1 MPGKIIE
8 ISCDSENHET
18 VLSLAEDS
26 KVRILSAS
34 VSGVLDDRTS
44 IRLYVETS
52 ELQAVLDRLQTFL
65 SARSDSLILL
75 SAVDAQIGGSDNLI
89 DSDLNFVVA
98 TREEIFLEISKG
110 TECDRNFLILA
121 VLATIVAAIGIS
133 EDNVAVVIGAM
144 VIAPLLGPNLGLA
157 LGSVMGDKELMKD
170 ALFTNLVGVC
180 ITILVAIVFSLLW
193 TPNLDSNEL
202 LSRTTIQPASIVLA
216 LASGIAAVVS
226 LTTRL
231 TNTLVGVMVAVALAP
246 PATVMGMMIGIQNW
260 TLAAG
265 AAQLLMVNIVA
276 VNFSAQVVFL
286 IRGVR
291 PRTWLAQRKAKQ
303 STALNLAIWSAL
315 LLACAVLA
323 YFKVW

>member
-8 ISCDSENHET
+8 ISCNSVNHET
-18 VLSLAEDS
+18 ILSIAAAP
-26 KVRILSAS
+26 KVRVLSAS
-34 VSGVLDDRTS
+34 LSDVLEDKTS

-52 ELQAVLDRLQTFL
+52 ELQAVLDQLQSFL
-65 SARSDSLILL
+65 SPKHDSLILL
-75 SAVDAQIGGSDNLI
+75 SAVDAQVGGSDNLI

-110 TECDRNFLILA
+110 TECDRNFLVLA

-144 VIAPLLGPNLGLA
+144 VIAPLVGPNLGLA
-157 LGSVMGDKELMKD
+157 LGSVMGDIELMKD

-180 ITILVAIVFSLLW
+180 ITVLVAVVFSMLW
-193 TPNLDSNEL
+193 APNLDSNEL
-202 LSRTTIQPASIVLA
+202 MSRTTIQPASIVLA
-216 LASGIAAVVS
+216 IASGIAAVVS

-246 PATVMGMMIGIQNW
+246 PATVTGMMIGIQNW
-260 TLAAG
+260 SLAAG

-276 VNFSAQVVFL
+276 VNFAAH
-286 IRGVR
+286 G
-291 PRTWLAQRKAKQ
+291 
-303 STALNLAIWSAL
+303 
-315 LLACAVLA
+315 
-323 YFKVW
+323 